1 MSRHVDHVFD
11 KAQADL
17 YAAFELNE
25 PLKGEPGPDFPK
37 WPKSV
42 LDGIRAGQDAAFLRK
57 LKSCLPEKIPSEEM
71 TRKNYTDGRKNN
83 RRVTEKP
90 LEEKAVIRRS
100 DAPET
105 KLSIEEYIAVLRT
118 AKRQVAEERREAFE
132 ARIAAKKHPTDIE
145 TLRTARET
153 NCVLICEYTHSG
165 LCVGGRCHKYDRY
178 WGKK

>member
-1 MSRHVDHVFD
+1 MSRYVDHVFD

-17 YAAFELNE
+17 YAAMNMER
-25 PLKGEPGPDFPK
+25 
-37 WPKSV
+37 WPEIIPV
-42 LDGIRAGQDAAFLRK
+42 R
-57 LKSCLPEKIPSEEM
+57 PEVAKIPPGEM
-71 TRKNYTDGRKNN
+71 IRKNYMDGRKNN
-83 RRVTEKP
+83 RRVVEKP

-118 AKRQVAEERREAFE
+118 AKRRVAEERREAFD
-132 ARIAAKKHPTDIE
+132 ARMAAKVHPTDIE

-153 NCVLICEYTHSG
+153 NCMLICEYTHSG

>member
-1 MSRHVDHVFD
+1 MSRYVEHVFD

-17 YAAFELNE
+17 YAAMDMER
-25 PLKGEPGPDFPK
+25 GPEIIP
-37 WPKSV
+37 V
-42 LDGIRAGQDAAFLRK
+42 R
-57 LKSCLPEKIPSEEM
+57 PEVAKIPPGEM
-71 TRKNYTDGRKNN
+71 IRKNYTDGRNNN

-118 AKRQVAEERREAFE
+118 AKRRVAEERREAFE
-132 ARIAAKKHPTDIE
+132 ARIAAKVHPTDIA